1 LYSFVA
7 VEVNY
12 GSGVLMG
19 PKRLLILETSGRR
32 GQVAL
37 AHGATLLAARPLDE
51 ARRHA
56 RDLAPA
62 IAELLASHHWKPR
75 DIHAVIVSIGPG
87 SYTGLRVGVM
97 SAKTFAYA
105 TGCFLVGV
113 ETFAAV
119 ALQSPPDATRVDIL
133 ADAQKTNI
141 YVQAFTPAAD
151 GCCAASA
158 LTIQPF
164 ADWLKDRAA
173 DAWVSGPGLL
183 KWRTLLPEEVRVVD
197 EAHWEPRPES
207 LLRLGLGRLEAGS
220 TDNALSLEPLYLRP
234 SSAEEQWGARGG
246 VSC

>member
-1 LYSFVA
+1 MPS
-7 VEVNY
+7 
-12 GSGVLMG
+12 
-19 PKRLLILETSGRR
+19 RLLILETSGRR

-37 AHGATLLAARPLDE
+37 AEGAALLAVRSLDE

-56 RDLAPA
+56 RDLAPTVA
-62 IAELLASHHWKPR
+62 DLLASQHWKPR
-75 DIHAVIVSIGPG
+75 DLHAVIVSIGPG

-105 TGCFLVGV
+105 AGCSLVGV

-119 ALQSPPDATRVDIL
+119 AQQTPPGVPQLDIL

-141 YVQAFTPAAD
+141 YVQSFVQAAD
-151 GCCAASA
+151 GWRATVA

-164 ADWLKDRAA
+164 ADWLRGRAA

-183 KWRTLLPEEVRVVD
+183 KWRTQLPAEVRVVD

-207 LLRLGLGRLEAGS
+207 LLHRGLARLEAGS

-234 SSAEEQWGARGG
+234 SSAEEQWRARGG